1 MVSMIPAIATTNGQ
15 QMLDILALLDSAFE
29 QNLVSG
35 LAFLHQSHAD
45 MIRTIVN
52 TTTNFI
58 IVGIIHDFIQ
68 LNYHWK
74 LRYQSSFILTNKPPS
89 ILLDCW
95 VKLFSF
101 RVQNERIFLDFWHLC
116 HLSFWKNFPSCP
128 CRQEA
133 HVFPCYHR
141 RTLAMF
147 LSWHSQ
153 SSGLMV
159 YIRR

>member
-15 QMLDILALLDSAFE
+15 QMFDILALLNSAFE

-35 LAFLHQSHAD
+35 LAFLRQSQAD

-74 LRYQSSFILTNKPPS
+74 LRYQSSFILTNKIHLLIEF
-89 ILLDCW
+89 ILG
-95 VKLFSF
+95 KS
-101 RVQNERIFLDFWHLC
+101 EFLINMIV
-116 HLSFWKNFPSCP
+116 S
-128 CRQEA
+128 
-133 HVFPCYHR
+133 R
-141 RTLAMF
+141 RANAKC
-147 LSWHSQ
+147 
-153 SSGLMV
+153 
-159 YIRR
+159 

>member
-15 QMLDILALLDSAFE
+15 QMFDILALLDSAFE

-35 LAFLHQSHAD
+35 LAFLRQSQAD

-74 LRYQSSFILTNKPPS
+74 LRYQSSFMLTNKPPG
-89 ILLDCW
+89 ILLNSW
-95 VKLFSF
+95 VKSF
-101 RVQNERIFLDFWHLC
+101 PLCVQNERIFLKCGHLC
-116 HLSFWKNFPSCP
+116 RLPLQENFPSCP

-147 LSWHSQ
+147 LGWHSQ